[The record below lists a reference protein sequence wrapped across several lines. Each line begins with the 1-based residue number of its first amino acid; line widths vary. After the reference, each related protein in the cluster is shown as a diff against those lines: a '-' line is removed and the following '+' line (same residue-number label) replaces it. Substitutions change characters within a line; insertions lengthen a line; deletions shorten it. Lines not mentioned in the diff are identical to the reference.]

1 MRAAPAT
8 TTAMSAILGAPL
20 AAEAGAAVTR
30 AGYPPASRVGPPGAI
45 GPRSTR
51 AGR

>member
-8 TTAMSAILGAPL
+8 TTAMSAILGAPM

-30 AGYPPASRVGPPGAI
+30 AGYPPASRLGPPSAI
-45 GPRSTR
+45 GPRSTG